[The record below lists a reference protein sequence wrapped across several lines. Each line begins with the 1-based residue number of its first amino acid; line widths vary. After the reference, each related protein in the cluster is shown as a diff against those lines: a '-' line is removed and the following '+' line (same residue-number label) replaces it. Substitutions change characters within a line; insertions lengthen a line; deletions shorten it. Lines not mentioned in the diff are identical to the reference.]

1 MTNLD
6 VFGFEIQPVSEE
18 QLAYER
24 ATFRLHVAW
33 VIFGTLIAVS
43 ISLIATV
50 ILLFTIG
57 GVDWGAG
64 WATTK

>member
-24 ATFRLHVAW
+24 AALRLHVAW
-33 VIFGTLIAVS
+33 AIFGALMSVTV
-43 ISLIATV
+43 SLIATV

-57 GVDWGAG
+57 GVDWVAG
-64 WATTK
+64 WPK